1 MSKRKA
7 AIAEMELDG
16 PPLAPVA
23 MRRGRRPGRLAL
35 DRMRPNP
42 DQPRRY
48 FEPTTVLQLAADIA
62 ERGLMQPILV
72 GPPDDE
78 GMHTI
83 VAGERRW
90 RACRKADREVA
101 DVVIDYDLA
110 DPQEMFDTALAE
122 NIQREDLTRQDLAL
136 ALRKVKQGLAITD
149 EQLAERYK
157 KSIDWVRQVLAF
169 ADLPNASQQF
179 MEEHKI
185 PTALAKAIRPLP
197 ESSQLDVLRAVQP
210 LEGRDLKLER
220 ISEVKDLVR
229 RGVPVEGAL
238 QVVGTREAHAQE
250 ARSHESRPTKLTR
263 SFFWE
268 SAGDLRFL
276 RVSFAALAQIR
287 LTRTR
292 SGTYESWLEALA
304 EDLTALRDACADADD
319 GGDAWRQLRE
329 AVGSVI
335 DSPGYPVT
343 SQPDGEVSAP
353 S

>member
-16 PPLAPVA
+16 PPLSPVA
-23 MRRGRRPGRLAL
+23 MRRGKRPGRLAL

-42 DQPRRY
+42 EQPRRY
-48 FEPTTVLQLAADIA
+48 FEPTAVLQLAADIT

-83 VAGERRW
+83 IAGERRW

-110 DPQEMFDTALAE
+110 DPQAMFDAALAE

-136 ALRKVKQGLAITD
+136 ALRKVKTGLAITD

-169 ADLPNASQQF
+169 ADLPDASQQF

-185 PTALAKAIRPLP
+185 PTALARAIRPLP
-197 ESSQLDVLRAVQP
+197 DENQLDVLRAVQP

-220 ISEVKDLVR
+220 ISEVKDLLR

-238 QVVGTREAHAQE
+238 EVVGQRAAPPQE
-250 ARSHESRPTKLTR
+250 GRSHESRPTKLTR
-263 SFFWE
+263 PFVWE
-268 SAGDLRFL
+268 PAGDLRFL
-276 RVSFAALAQIR
+276 RVTFAALAQIK

-292 SGTYESWLEALA
+292 SGTYESWLEALV
-304 EDLTALRDACADADD
+304 EDLTALRDACADAED
-319 GGDAWRQLRE
+319 GGEAWGQLRQ
-329 AVGSVI
+329 AVMSVT
-335 DSPGYPVT
+335 DAPGNP
-343 SQPDGEVSAP
+343 
-353 S
+353 